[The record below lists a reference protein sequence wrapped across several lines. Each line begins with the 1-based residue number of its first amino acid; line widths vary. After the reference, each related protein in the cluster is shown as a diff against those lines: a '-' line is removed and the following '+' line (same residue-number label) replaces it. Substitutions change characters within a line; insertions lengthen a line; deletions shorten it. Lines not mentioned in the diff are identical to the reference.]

1 MLNITQLLQDSI
13 YCDNQVI
20 DQRDLLLGP
29 ESHLKEILVHCDRS
43 LAMLYHPAID
53 YDLEAANQGVVDHS
67 LVLKNYVTVIHWFLL
82 FSAQKQW
89 THLVV
94 INKDSYKNLL
104 ASQRLTKLADQ
115 DQQYLTIKYFLLTSY
130 YTHRQEDFR
139 HAWHLLLKYGLV
151 DLKLGSSEIMDEHER
166 LVRDNLNK

>member
-1 MLNITQLLQDSI
+1 MLDITQLLQDSI
-13 YCDNQVI
+13 YFDNQVI

-29 ESHLKEILVHCDRS
+29 ESHLKEILIHCDQS
-43 LAMLYHPAID
+43 LAKLYQPAID
-53 YDLEAANQGVVDHS
+53 YDLKAGAPEKADHQQT
-67 LVLKNYVTVIHWFLL
+67 LENFVTVVHWFLL

-94 INKDSYKNLL
+94 MDQESYQKLL
-104 ASQRLTKLADQ
+104 ASKPVTKLADQ

-139 HAWHLLLKYGLV
+139 HAWHLLLKDGLV
-151 DLKLGSSEIMDEHER
+151 DLKLEPTEIIRKHEQ
-166 LVRDNLNK
+166 LIKENLK